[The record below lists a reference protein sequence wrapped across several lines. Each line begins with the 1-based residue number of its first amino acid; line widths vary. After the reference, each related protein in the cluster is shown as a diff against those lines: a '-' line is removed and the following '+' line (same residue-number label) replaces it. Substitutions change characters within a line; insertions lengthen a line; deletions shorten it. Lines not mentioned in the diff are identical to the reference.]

1 MQQRQST
8 PEPEGT
14 DTTAKA
20 SFMALFSAVMLPM
33 FLAAADQTLLATA
46 TPRIAA
52 ELGGLA
58 ESSWIMVGY
67 LLATTITAP
76 LYGRMGDRFG
86 RRNVMLWA
94 LGIFV
99 LGSLA
104 CTWAPSMPTLIAS
117 RALQGLGGGGLMV
130 LSHALIGELVPP
142 WDRPRYQGYF
152 AMVFTVASVSGPLL
166 GGLVVNAGHW
176 RWLFMANLPLCALA
190 AWRVLRL
197 PKAPPSAQ
205 RNAPH
210 DPVGVLMFFVSASAT
225 LLWLGQ
231 VGRRFALAS
240 PSSLALVA
248 TALVAGA
255 LLWRQQARHSHA
267 FLPIDVLRLR
277 GVPWLCLSAIGM
289 AGCLFALVFL
299 LPIYLHLTRGASA
312 VDAGLLLLPL
322 TLGLVVGGTLAGRFM
337 ARAQRTG
344 AVPPWSLGASAL
356 ALLALAFLP
365 GNPWTV
371 TIAAAICGMGLG
383 TVMPN
388 AQLATQVLAG
398 REHLGAAAALMSLT
412 RSTGA
417 SIGTAA
423 FGGLLFVLL
432 QAPAASGAGAAVQLE
447 GLDAA
452 RAAQAFRWVFL
463 ALAGY
468 AALAALA
475 ASRAPRVA
483 LRGQGAEAA

>member
-1 MQQRQST
+1 MQQRHDTAT
-8 PEPEGT
+8 PS
-14 DTTAKA
+14 DTAPTANA
-20 SFMALFSAVMLPM
+20 SFLTLFSAVMLPM
-33 FLAAADQTLLATA
+33 FLSAVEQTLLATA

-52 ELGGLA
+52 ELGGLGD
-58 ESSWIMVGY
+58 SSWIVVGY
-67 LLATTITAP
+67 LLAATITAP
-76 LYGRMGDRFG
+76 LYGRLGDRFG

-104 CTWAPSMPTLIAS
+104 CAWAPSMPTLIAS
-117 RALQGLGGGGLMV
+117 RILQGLGGGGLMV
-130 LSHALIGELVPP
+130 LSQALIGELVPP
-142 WDRPRYQGYF
+142 WDRPRYQVYF
-152 AMVFTVASVSGPLL
+152 SMVFTVASVSGPLL
-166 GGLVVNAGHW
+166 GGVVVNHGNW
-176 RWLFMANLPLCALA
+176 RWLFLANLPLCALA

-197 PKAPPSAQ
+197 PKAPTSIH

-210 DPVGVLMFFVSASAT
+210 DPMGVLLFTVCASAA

-240 PSSLALVA
+240 PPSLALVLV
-248 TALVAGA
+248 ALVAGA

-277 GVPWLCLSAIGM
+277 GVPWVCLTVIGF
-289 AGCLFALVFL
+289 AGCLFAMVFL
-299 LPIYLHLTRGASA
+299 LPIYLHLARGASA
-312 VDAGLLLLPL
+312 VDSGLQLLPL
-322 TLGLVVGGTLAGRFM
+322 TLGLVIGGTVAGRF
-337 ARAQRTG
+337 AGRIQRTG
-344 AVPPWSLGASAL
+344 VLPPWGMGAAALAMLAL
-356 ALLALAFLP
+356 ALLP
-365 GNPWTV
+365 GTQWTV
-371 TIAAAICGMGLG
+371 TIAAAICGMGFG

-432 QAPAASGAGAAVQLE
+432 QAPAGMGAGTSVSLD
-447 GLDAA
+447 GLDAERTA
-452 RAAQAFRWVFL
+452 SAFRWVFL
-463 ALAGY
+463 ALAAY
-468 AALAALA
+468 AALTAFA
-475 ASRAPRVA
+475 ASRAPSVA
-483 LRGQGAEAA
+483 LRGQGPEDA